1 MTATSQESRDADRM
15 ECPFCKADFSAVYDR
30 GVDAV
35 VEESCDH
42 FLALVD
48 ICCDTVYGPL
58 ADHITAFVSL
68 VEDAFAT
75 KQHAEGEVTW
85 DNLLIQRFWERV
97 QELGVDNP
105 GEGFASLSPEDLYHL
120 VLGFLEAA
128 GGELVGP
135 SMYSPATWRSMYA
148 ANPQQTIEGGF
159 AMLRS
164 ELEQVSVAANPP
176 RKRRR

>member
-1 MTATSQESRDADRM
+1 MTATSQETRDADRM
-15 ECPFCKADFSAVYDR
+15 ECPFCKADFSALYER

-42 FLALVD
+42 FLAVVD
-48 ICCDTVYGPL
+48 IFCDTVYGSL

-75 KQHAEGEVTW
+75 KRHAEVTW
-85 DNLLIQRFWERV
+85 DNLLIQSFWERV

-105 GEGFASLSPEDLYHL
+105 GEGFASLSPEDLYRL

-148 ANPQQTIEGGF
+148 ANPQQTIDAAL

-164 ELEQVSVAANPP
+164 ELEQVSVAVKSP